1 MQDEPM
7 EQPARDGG
15 GEDERLA
22 TLSGKIASV
31 AAMLD
36 RLEARLDSL
45 HEDCQRA
52 AGSGQRMLL
61 RQQGLAES
69 LARLEALLHGR

>member
-1 MQDEPM
+1 MQDETRGQVM
-7 EQPARDGG
+7 ADSG

-22 TLSGKIASV
+22 SLSGKIDNV
-31 AAMLD
+31 AAMLA

-45 HEDCQRA
+45 YEECQRA

-69 LARLEALLHGR
+69 LARVEALLHGR